1 MRLLKEF
8 TSGFVATGH
17 TWPKFTQEVPFTV
30 PGPEEWVGLMSPR
43 SIHRWMNRGAEL
55 TIIALNMTT
64 LNPSHTKKTKEFVFS
79 TETCAYAQGRRW
91 GLQGRLH

>member
-1 MRLLKEF
+1 MRLPKEF

-17 TWPKFTQEVPFTV
+17 TWPKFTWEVSFTV

-64 LNPSHTKKTKEFVFS
+64 LNPSHTKKIEEFVFS